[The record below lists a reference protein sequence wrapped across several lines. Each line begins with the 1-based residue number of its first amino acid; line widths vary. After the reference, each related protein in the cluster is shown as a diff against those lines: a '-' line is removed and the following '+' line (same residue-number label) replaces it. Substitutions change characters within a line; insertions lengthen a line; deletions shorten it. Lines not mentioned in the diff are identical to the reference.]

1 MHRAYKSIP
10 SSKELSLTYKGTDP
24 HLLRNDRDFYIDK
37 MLKNRDS
44 DYEALF
50 KQHQQRQ
57 WKDHYK
63 YPLCPLLV
71 PFLIP
76 LK

>member
-1 MHRAYKSIP
+1 MYNLRNPKY
-10 SSKELSLTYKGTDP
+10 LYTNGTYGHGVDG
-24 HLLRNDRDFYIDK
+24 LEGLNLRNDRDFYIDTI
-37 MLKNRDS
+37 LKNRDR

-63 YPLCPLLV
+63 
-71 PFLIP
+71 
-76 LK
+76 